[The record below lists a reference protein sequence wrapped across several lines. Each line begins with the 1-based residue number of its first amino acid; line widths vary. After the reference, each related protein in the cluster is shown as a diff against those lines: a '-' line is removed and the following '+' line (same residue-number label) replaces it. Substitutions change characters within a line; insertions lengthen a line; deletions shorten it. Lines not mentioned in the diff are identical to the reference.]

1 MIIVTFYDLVN
12 LKVFDPNLIELE
24 ENESAND
31 VFIYCVNYVEKHPF
45 RLYIRELLKKN
56 VKDGLINTL
65 TLL

>member
-45 RLYIRELLKKN
+45 HLYIRELLKKN